1 MVTKARMKQL
11 LYINKKL
18 RVLQN
23 SLLIAK
29 CYQMVCSTAGINLN
43 SWLDNFWYIS
53 HLGSIS
59 EAVWNELSEN
69 KKK

>member
-43 SWLDNFWYIS
+43 S
-53 HLGSIS
+53 
-59 EAVWNELSEN
+59 
-69 KKK
+69 